1 MNSLHWGDE
10 SLAIELAWDDASA
23 VGVRSIRSGG
33 AHVAVTDVVPLVEI
47 LTVGAG
53 HEPASDRLDHT
64 QIGRS
69 LRYVA
74 HVDESDATRALLRV
88 TQRDAVRGI
97 EATITLESPNGSGCI
112 RAEVEVVNVGRSTA
126 VLRSVT
132 SWSSGF
138 GDLAGGHVEASVDA
152 TEPVDSAGPA
162 DRSGFESW
170 SLVSGTGEWLGEN
183 RWSRRGMREA
193 GIAAIREDL
202 TGHDRRSS
210 LGAVSYGTWSTGG
223 ALPVAGIE
231 STEIGAAWLWQI
243 EHNGGWRWEIGE
255 NRTGGVF
262 SLSGPTDRDH
272 SFTLALAPGERFT
285 TVPVTV
291 AFASTFTAALENLT
305 GYRRGARLPHL
316 DNERLSVVF
325 NDYMNTLNGDPTTE
339 RLLPL
344 VDAAAEVGAEI
355 FCIDAGWYDDSGSW
369 WGSVGEWQPST
380 VRFPAGLDE
389 VIEHIR
395 SRGMT
400 PGLWLEP
407 EVVGVRSPLVD
418 RLPDEAFLQ
427 RFGERVEEH
436 DRYHLDLRHPAVI
449 AHLDAVVDRLVDDF
463 GIGFFKFDYNVNPG
477 AGTDLDADSPGHGL
491 LLHNRAH
498 LAWLDAVLER
508 HPELIIENCSS
519 GAMRMDFAMLS
530 RLQMQSTSDQQD
542 FRLYPPIAAAAPLSM
557 LPEQAA
563 SWAYPQPEMTEE
575 EVAFCLVTGLLGRY
589 YLSGYLNRMT
599 PAQRALVREA
609 VAAAKQ
615 LRGAISRSTPFWP
628 TGLPNGD
635 GAVSLGLADGQTL
648 YASVWNRGGSEPI
661 RLELPRL
668 RGHDVIVDTVFPREL
683 AEWTTKWNGEEGI
696 LTVRAV
702 DAETSARTFRI
713 TPSTA

>member
-1 MNSLHWGDE
+1 MNTLQWGDE
-10 SLAIELAWDDASA
+10 SLAIELAWNDASA
-23 VGVRSIRSGG
+23 VGVHSIRSGG
-33 AHVAVTDVVPLVEI
+33 GHVVMSDIVPLVEI
-47 LTVGAG
+47 VTVGAG
-53 HEPASDRLDHT
+53 HQPASDRLDHT

-74 HVDESDATRALLRV
+74 HVDEGDATRSRLRV
-88 TQRDAVRGI
+88 IQRDVERGI
-97 EATITLESPNGSGCI
+97 EATITLESPSGSGCI
-112 RAEVEVVNVGRSTA
+112 RAEVEVANIGRSTM

-132 SWSSGF
+132 SWSSAF
-138 GDLAGGHVEASVDA
+138 GDTPGGRSEASDGAV
-152 TEPVDSAGPA
+152 EPV

-183 RWSRRGMREA
+183 QWSRRSIREA
-193 GIAAIREDL
+193 GLTGIREDL

-210 LGAVSYGTWSTGG
+210 LGAASYGTWSTGG
-223 ALPVAGIE
+223 SLPVAVIE
-231 STEIGAAWLWQI
+231 STLIDGAWIWQI
-243 EHNGGWRWEIGE
+243 EHNGAWRWEIGE
-255 NRTGGVF
+255 NLSGGVF

-272 SFTLALAPGERFT
+272 AFTLALAPGERFS

-291 AFASTFTAALENLT
+291 AFAATFATALAQLT
-305 GYRRGARLPHL
+305 GYRRLGRRPHL
-316 DNERLSVVF
+316 DNERMSVVF

-344 VDAAAEVGAEI
+344 IDAAAEAGAEI

-369 WGSVGEWQPST
+369 WGSVGEWRPST

-407 EVVGVRSPLVD
+407 EVVGVHSPLVD

-427 RFGERVEEH
+427 RSGERLEEH
-436 DRYHLDLRHPAVI
+436 ERFHLDLRHPAVI
-449 AHLDAVVDRLVDDF
+449 EHLDAVVDRLVDDF
-463 GIGFFKFDYNVNPG
+463 GIGFFKFDYNINPG

-508 HPELIIENCSS
+508 HPELIIENCAS

-542 FRLYPPIAAAAPLSM
+542 FRLYPAIAAAAPLSM

-563 SWAYPQPEMTEE
+563 SWAYPQPEMTDE
-575 EVAFCLVTGLLGRY
+575 EVAFCLVTGLLGRF

-599 PAQRALVREA
+599 PGQRALVREA
-609 VAAAKQ
+609 VDAAKK
-615 LRGAISRSTPFWP
+615 LRGAITRSTPFWP
-628 TGLPNGD
+628 TGLPNGN
-635 GAVSLGLADGQTL
+635 GAVSLGLADGDAL
-648 YASVWNRGGSEPI
+648 YASVWSRGGSEPI
-661 RLELPRL
+661 RLELPSL
-668 RGHDVIVDTVFPREL
+668 RGGDVIVDTVFPREL
-683 AEWTTKWNGEEGI
+683 EEWTTQWNGEEGV

>member
-1 MNSLHWGDE
+1 MNTLHWGDE
-10 SLAIELAWDDASA
+10 SLAIELAWNDASA
-23 VGVRSIRSGG
+23 VGVRGIRSGG
-33 AHVAVTDVVPLVEI
+33 GYVTMSDTVPLVEI
-47 LTVGAG
+47 VTVGAG
-53 HEPASDRLDHT
+53 HQPASDRLDHT
-64 QIGRS
+64 QVGRS

-74 HVDESDATRALLRV
+74 HVDEGDALRSRLRI
-88 TQRDAVRGI
+88 TQRDAERGI
-97 EATITLESPNGSGCI
+97 EATITLESPRGSGCI
-112 RAEVEVVNVGRSTA
+112 RAEVEVVNVGRSSM

-138 GDLAGGHVEASVDA
+138 GDTPGGRSEASVGA
-152 TEPVDSAGPA
+152 LESV

-183 RWSRRGMREA
+183 QWSRRTMREA
-193 GIAAIREDL
+193 GLVGIREDL

-210 LGAVSYGTWSTGG
+210 LGAASYGTWSTGG
-223 ALPVAGIE
+223 SLPVAGIE
-231 STEIGAAWLWQI
+231 STLIDAAWIWQI
-243 EHNGGWRWEIGE
+243 EHNGAWRWEIGE
-255 NRTGGVF
+255 NLSGGVF

-272 SFTLALAPGERFT
+272 AFTLVLAPGERFT

-291 AFASTFTAALENLT
+291 AFAATFATALEQLT
-305 GYRRGARLPHL
+305 GYRRLARRPHL
-316 DNERLSVVF
+316 DNERMSVVF

-344 VDAAAEVGAEI
+344 VDAAAEAGAEI

-369 WGSVGEWQPST
+369 WGSVGEWLPST

-427 RFGERVEEH
+427 RSGERLEEH
-436 DRYHLDLRHPAVI
+436 ERFHLDLRHPAVI
-449 AHLDAVVDRLVDDF
+449 EHLDSVVDRLVDDF
-463 GIGFFKFDYNVNPG
+463 GIGFFKFDYNINPG

-508 HPELIIENCSS
+508 HPELIIENCAS

-542 FRLYPPIAAAAPLSM
+542 FRLYPAIAAAAPLSM

-563 SWAYPQPEMTEE
+563 SWAYPQPEMSDE
-575 EVAFCLVTGLLGRY
+575 EVAFCLVTGLLGRF

-599 PAQRALVREA
+599 QGQRALVREA
-609 VAAAKQ
+609 VDAAKQ
-615 LRGAISRSTPFWP
+615 LRCAITRSTPFWP

-635 GAVSLGLADGQTL
+635 GAVSLGLADGETL
-648 YASVWNRGGSEPI
+648 YASVWSRGGSDPI
-661 RLELPRL
+661 RLELPSF
-668 RGHDVIVDTVFPREL
+668 RGGDVIVETVFPREL
-683 AEWTTKWNGEEGI
+683 EEWTTQWNGEEGV